1 MRRQL
6 RFVAKRAVLLVVGVA
21 FVLGALDGGSVALT
35 RLQLP
40 DDVKTAGYAAAEVS
54 SPGPTDRQT
63 AVAAWKAAEQ
73 AAEKNGFTVPSHD
86 FTIYPDGRVQLTG
99 SREAPTFLL
108 HRVRALQHLALVTS
122 TQTVKALPFT
132 SSPQLLRRTR

>member
-1 MRRQL
+1 MGGQFGRI
-6 RFVAKRAVLLVVGVA
+6 AKRAVLLLVA
-21 FVLGALDGGSVALT
+21 AVIVLGALDGGSVALT
-35 RLQLP
+35 QLQLP
-40 DDVKTAGYAAAEVS
+40 DDVKTAGYAAAQVS
-54 SPGPTDRQT
+54 GPTDRQT

-73 AAEKNGFTVPSHD
+73 AAELKGFTVPSRN

-122 TQTVKALPFT
+122 TQTVKALPYS